1 MGYICVPQI
10 MGLVRGTPKP
20 GQKHRAN
27 VRAICAE
34 AGKERISN
42 SVTFDPTRSDRNEY
56 EGFESG
62 FACADDM
69 TKRANEYRQQ
79 VSGKTKSG
87 EPIIRERSLREDAV
101 IGWAMIFNPPDEM
114 TKNWTKDDYEKFDQD
129 SWEVLCK
136 IEPRIFRDSNVLMK
150 SWHWDEGVPREIKY
164 DLPGGHTHRIGDC
177 LDENGSYCG
186 NIIYRKLFEKVNK
199 NYAPM
204 MRERGWDIDEPD
216 MTDWEKFY
224 ARDDDGNF
232 INEEYRNERKK
243 VLKSRGKTNTKYV
256 FDKVSKTQSE
266 ASEILDQAV
275 QVNAAATQRMELA
288 SDLMLEADAMQQ
300 YAKKAVSDA
309 EEEAENQ
316 RADRNTYWLE
326 TKKYKN
332 EVSDLMGKRD
342 ALSKE
347 IEDRKKALDDFEAE
361 AEEHREAISPTAAG
375 TTKFVLNYLL
385 NSKYKGDKAAQE
397 ALVKFIEDVSQHSK
411 FFNKKHEEWREQMR
425 ERRRADKMTMA
436 EEQEADRQNEGME
449 I

>member
-10 MGLVRGTPKP
+10 MGLVRGTPKA

-27 VRAICAE
+27 VRAICGE

-42 SVTFDPTRSDRNEY
+42 SATFDPTRSDRNEY

-129 SWEVLCK
+129 SWEVMCK
-136 IEPRIFRDSNVLMK
+136 IEPRLFRDSNVLMK
-150 SWHWDEGVPREIKY
+150 SWHWDEGVPRENED

-204 MRERGWDIDEPD
+204 MRERGWDIDAPD

-224 ARDDDGNF
+224 ERDENGNF
-232 INEEYRNERKK
+232 ANEEYRNERKK

-256 FDKVSKTQSE
+256 FDKVTKTQSE
-266 ASEILDQAV
+266 ASEILDQAI
-275 QVNAAATQRMELA
+275 QVNTAATERMELA
-288 SDLMLEADAMQQ
+288 SDLMSEADAMQQ
-300 YAKKAVSDA
+300 YAKKVVKDA
-309 EEEAENQ
+309 EEKAELQ
-316 RADRNTYWLE
+316 KAYRNTNWLE
-326 TKKYKN
+326 SEKFKK
-332 EVSDLMGKRD
+332 EVSALTKENET
-342 ALSKE
+342 LSKE
-347 IEDRKKALDDFEAE
+347 IEDRKKELEEYEANAE
-361 AEEHREAISPTAAG
+361 AQREAISPTAAG
-375 TTKFVLNYLL
+375 TTIHVLNFLMTRK
-385 NSKYKGDKAAQE
+385 SFKGNGAQE
-397 ALVKFIEDVSQHSK
+397 MLMKLLDYIEHFKSNINQE
-411 FFNKKHEEWREQMR
+411 HEEWRDQIR
-425 ERRRADKMTMA
+425 ERRRADKMTTFD
-436 EEQEADRQNEGME
+436 EQEADRENDGME